1 MVLSSNHPFLDGIF
15 PNKNHPAI
23 RVPPWLWNPKKHNR
37 HPWPVCPLAFLRQDL
52 HVHHIPQRGHQD
64 AGLATDASD
73 DFVHLVALIEAIL
86 RGAICGA
93 WGMANPTV
101 LRSSDHAG
109 SSEISKQFS
118 WLSFLRKKNKNR
130 QCRSP
135 NTRGTKK

>member
-1 MVLSSNHPFLDGIF
+1 MGFSLTKTIQLLGY
-15 PNKNHPAI
+15 
-23 RVPPWLWNPKKHNR
+23 PK
-37 HPWPVCPLAFLRQDL
+37 PPLAFLRQDL

-93 WGMANPTV
+93 WGMAMLAMLGWNPTV

-109 SSEISKQFS
+109 SSEILTIFVAIV
-118 WLSFLRKKNKNR
+118 FEKKNKNR

-135 NTRGTKK
+135 NIRGTKK